1 MAVPRPSL
9 SPSLRKTT
17 RGQATAAATLYRHM
31 AIEQYPPGIQ
41 SDDPL
46 LADLERRL
54 RAVLDF
60 DLTAVEP
67 IVAGFNNNRLLRL
80 RADDGRQAIANA
92 MVDLGHFAAE
102 LHAVL
107 PSAPGADFPPVGV
120 ASFSL
125 ADKVAAIRERLRA
138 FAQSATGADNS
149 VAVQDMCAEVDVVT
163 TLDRLIAAA
172 IAGLS
177 PAELA
182 AVTPPEDRRL
192 DSGDFAPHNVL
203 VRPDGGVCVLDFENA
218 GWDQPLALCAG
229 FLTSATSLDLGNEQA
244 AAFLDTYRAAI
255 PMTEENAV
263 RFERFCVLQHL
274 FWCGIH
280 LSLTTP
286 GYLARKRFANPDL
299 DVAAVTA
306 DQITQF
312 RRRLVVAE
320 AALQTLSMGSA

>member
-1 MAVPRPSL
+1 
-9 SPSLRKTT
+9 
-17 RGQATAAATLYRHM
+17 M

-107 PSAPGADFPPVGV
+107 PSAPG
-120 ASFSL
+120 
-125 ADKVAAIRERLRA
+125 
-138 FAQSATGADNS
+138 
-149 VAVQDMCAEVDVVT
+149 
-163 TLDRLIAAA
+163 
-172 IAGLS
+172 
-177 PAELA
+177 
-182 AVTPPEDRRL
+182 
-192 DSGDFAPHNVL
+192 
-203 VRPDGGVCVLDFENA
+203 FE
-218 GWDQPLALCAG
+218 
-229 FLTSATSLDLGNEQA
+229 S
-244 AAFLDTYRAAI
+244 
-255 PMTEENAV
+255 
-263 RFERFCVLQHL
+263 FCVLQHL

-306 DQITQF
+306 DQVTQF